1 LINGD
6 KGQGLFIVGG
16 REAWKKFR
24 KLSVFSFPFLRAS
37 VVKNKSDFSTA
48 IGGGEKFSTVK

>member
-1 LINGD
+1 MEKIC
-6 KGQGLFIVGG
+6 
-16 REAWKKFR
+16 
-24 KLSVFSFPFLRAS
+24 KLSVFSFAFSVSRAS